1 MLSYVDGNST
11 ETDACSAFSVKYR
24 NNSCLDESQAFT
36 MEDSHSLH
44 ITVSVGQKNSWGDFL
59 EKVIQC

>member
-1 MLSYVDGNST
+1 
-11 ETDACSAFSVKYR
+11 
-24 NNSCLDESQAFT
+24 

-59 EKVIQC
+59 GKVMQSVEMMCCVYVTYLLLVICSLHHINEQSFKY